1 MKPAAYLINTARGAI
16 VDEAALVR
24 ALREGWIAGAALDV
38 LAAEPPDP
46 ANPLLALDNVI
57 VTPHVAFASAA
68 SIEDLRARAAE
79 RVVQVLRGEVPPN
92 LVNPA
97 VLSQSNCRLRPAMLN
112 DMESSS
118 S

>member
-1 MKPAAYLINTARGAI
+1 
-16 VDEAALVR
+16 V
-24 ALREGWIAGAALDV
+24 
-38 LAAEPPDP
+38 EPPDP
-46 ANPLLALDNVI
+46 ASPLLSLDNVI

-79 RVVQVLRGEVPPN
+79 RVVQVLRGEVPSN

-97 VLSQSNCRLRPAMLN
+97 VLSQPNCRLRSAAPKA
-112 DMESSS
+112 MESSS